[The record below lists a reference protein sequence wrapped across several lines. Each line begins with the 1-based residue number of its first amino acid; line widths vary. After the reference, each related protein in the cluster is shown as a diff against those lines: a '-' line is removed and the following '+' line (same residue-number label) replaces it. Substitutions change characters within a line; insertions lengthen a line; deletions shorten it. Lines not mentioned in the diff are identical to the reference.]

1 MSLLSPFN
9 PPPPPGYG
17 ASNKLGKDNNPRI
30 PVNANL
36 LSYGKK
42 GGSGQ
47 LIARGSPFFSNSRK
61 VQQGNHI
68 PPYANPSTALL
79 PNKYYRRLMLI
90 NNLIVGQNM
99 ANRNKQVK
107 K

>member
-1 MSLLSPFN
+1 MSLLFPFN
-9 PPPPPGYG
+9 PVPPSGYG
-17 ASNKLGKDNNPRI
+17 ASNQLGKDNNPRI

-47 LIARGSPFFSNSRK
+47 LISRGNPIFSNSRK
-61 VQQGNHI
+61 VQQGKHVL
-68 PPYANPSTALL
+68 PYANPSTALL

-90 NNLIVGQNM
+90 NLAVGHNM
-99 ANRNKQVK
+99 ANKSTKVK